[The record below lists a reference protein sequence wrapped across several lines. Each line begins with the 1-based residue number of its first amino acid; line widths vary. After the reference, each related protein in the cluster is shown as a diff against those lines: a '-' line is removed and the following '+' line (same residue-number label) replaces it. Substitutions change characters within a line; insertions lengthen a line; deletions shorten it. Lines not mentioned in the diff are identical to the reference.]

1 MEIKWEDGF
10 EIKVTPQD
18 DGAVVL
24 EANRQGLKS
33 LANIL
38 LTLSEEPPG
47 SHIHLDEFNSL
58 EPGSTSLL
66 LCLTTPTN

>member
-10 EIKVTPQD
+10 EIKVTPQE

-38 LTLSEEPPG
+38 LTLSKEPPG
-47 SHIHLDEFNSL
+47 SHIHLDEHNSL
-58 EPGSTSLL
+58 ESGSTSLL
-66 LCLTTPTN
+66 LCLTVPTA